1 MVSKN
6 NKNNKQYVAI
16 IKQRGLNRKYV
27 TDDAWHGVTHGYA

>member
-6 NKNNKQYVAI
+6 NRNNKYVAI
-16 IKQRGLNRKYV
+16 IEQRSLNRIYV